1 MDNVIYSIFLF
12 IIIPMILMIGFTEN
26 RQKAT
31 IGFMAL
37 GIAIC
42 LVASELNTI
51 VINGIHADYF
61 YYTVTFSPMIEEFL
75 KAIPLIYAVFFFVE
89 KPEKEK
95 VVTWGFATGVGFAVF
110 ENIIMFFQGSGDAG
124 IIWAVSRGLGAGL
137 VHGLCTGFFG
147 MGLCIIKDFRKPY
160 FFGIFSL
167 LSLTAIYHG
176 MYNCMVQSDILM
188 DFGICLPIITYIL
201 LYILFMRMKKKK
213 SQKINSDKGET
224 K

>member
-12 IIIPMILMIGFTEN
+12 IVIPMVLMIGYTEKH
-26 RQKAT
+26 QKAT

-42 LVASELNTI
+42 LVASELNTL
-51 VINGIHADYF
+51 VINAIHADYF
-61 YYTVTFSPMIEEFL
+61 YYTVTFSPMIEELL

-89 KPEKEK
+89 KPVKEK

-110 ENIIMFFQGSGDAG
+110 ENIIMFFQGSGDEG
-124 IIWAVSRGLGAGL
+124 ILWAISRGLGASL

-176 MYNCMVQSDILM
+176 MYNSMVQSETLM
-188 DFGICLPIITYIL
+188 DFGICFPIITYVL
-201 LYILFMRMKKKK
+201 LYFSYRRYRRKKQGNEALKM
-213 SQKINSDKGET
+213 
-224 K
+224 